1 MSMYFDAAVTRLTE
15 NLEKFRKVS
24 SSAENGAESAI
35 FTDGKVNLKMVYAP
49 DLKRFYLFRGEAGC
63 ADDAF
68 EQIQSYYYETTEDKA
83 ADLREAMSVAN
94 EFSESFASPSAAVP
108 VSSRAAERKDKE
120 SDETSAV
127 FFVNRIPGV
136 LPECREPLL
145 QHDFVTSLF
154 HLAKDHNIHTAIDT
168 AGQPFSLSSDYLERF
183 DELISVTDLFILDLK
198 MMNNLGHKKLTGV
211 SNENILEMAR
221 YLSDKGK
228 EMWIRHVL
236 VPGVTDDENDLRFM
250 FDFISSLNTV
260 SKVEILPY
268 HTLGIAKWKEL
279 NIPYPLE
286 DVPVPTKDQIS
297 RAEQLLHIT
306 K

>member
-1 MSMYFDAAVTRLTE
+1 MNTDYE
-15 NLEKFRKVS
+15 NTIGYVHKLETFALV
-24 SSAENGAESAI
+24 
-35 FTDGKVNLKMVYAP
+35 DG
-49 DLKRFYLFRGEAGC
+49 
-63 ADDAF
+63 
-68 EQIQSYYYETTEDKA
+68 
-83 ADLREAMSVAN
+83 
-94 EFSESFASPSAAVP
+94 
-108 VSSRAAERKDKE
+108 
-120 SDETSAV
+120 
-127 FFVNRIPGV
+127 PGV
-136 LPECREPLL
+136 RFAAFLSGCNMRCKFCHNPDTWTSKGERYTAKELLDYAMRYKTYWRGNGGITVSGGEPLL